1 MEKTAKP
8 ELHVVRRPK
17 PKDEFDPSGPVA
29 DRADIKR
36 VEKFIRQLSEA
47 KFFGKVTISM
57 QNGRIGQAQIEQM
70 LKIDE
75 M

>member
-1 MEKTAKP
+1 MEKP
-8 ELHVVRRPK
+8 SPLHVVRRPR
-17 PKDEFDPSGPVA
+17 PKEETGPTEE
-29 DRADIKR
+29 RADVKR
-36 VEKFIRQLSEA
+36 LERFIRRLAES

-57 QNGRIGQAQIEQM
+57 QNGRIGQAQVEQM